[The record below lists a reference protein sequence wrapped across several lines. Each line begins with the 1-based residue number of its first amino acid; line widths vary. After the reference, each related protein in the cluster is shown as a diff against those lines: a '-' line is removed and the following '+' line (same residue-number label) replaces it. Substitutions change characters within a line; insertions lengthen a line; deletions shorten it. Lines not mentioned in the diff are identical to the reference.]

1 MTALLDDPEVL
12 RFTRVPEPPPH
23 DFPRQWLDRYVAARV
38 DGTAEAFAAVDG
50 IGTFVGLALAPTI
63 DNESGEVELG
73 YIVAPAARGRGV
85 ATAMLA
91 QLTSWA
97 FATGATR
104 GTCPSLARS
113 AGAAGGRR
121 GPFSSRPPT
130 TPNCSGYT
138 LGDGHS
144 SALAR
149 TERLRIFLD
158 AQHSTIVDDTDA
170 LLRRCFPEN
179 RVGRVHPRED
189 RMVVLWLYHGHLSCL
204 FPQHGPGKKHE
215 RPILLEPWQ
224 QALVEA
230 APWAFLRGCI
240 RSDGCVFINRTGK
253 YEYLSYEFKN
263 RSPGIRELF
272 AATCDRVGVA
282 CRVNGD
288 RIAIYR
294 RSSVALLLEHVGIK
308 S

>member
-1 MTALLDDPEVL
+1 MPS
-12 RFTRVPEPPPH
+12 TR
-23 DFPRQWLDRYVAARV
+23 
-38 DGTAEAFAAVDG
+38 
-50 IGTFVGLALAPTI
+50 
-63 DNESGEVELG
+63 
-73 YIVAPAARGRGV
+73 
-85 ATAMLA
+85 
-91 QLTSWA
+91 
-97 FATGATR
+97 
-104 GTCPSLARS
+104 RS
-113 AGAAGGRR
+113 
-121 GPFSSRPPT
+121 ST
-130 TPNCSGYT
+130 TPTHCFADASPRT
-138 LGDGHS
+138 RWD
-144 SALAR
+144 ACIRAR
-149 TERLRIFLD
+149 TAWSFCGCIT
-158 AQHSTIVDDTDA
+158 ATSPA
-170 LLRRCFPEN
+170 
-179 RVGRVHPRED
+179 
-189 RMVVLWLYHGHLSCL
+189 SS
-204 FPQHGPGKKHE
+204 PQHGPGKKHE

>member
-1 MTALLDDPEVL
+1 
-12 RFTRVPEPPPH
+12 
-23 DFPRQWLDRYVAARV
+23 
-38 DGTAEAFAAVDG
+38 
-50 IGTFVGLALAPTI
+50 
-63 DNESGEVELG
+63 
-73 YIVAPAARGRGV
+73 
-85 ATAMLA
+85 
-91 QLTSWA
+91 
-97 FATGATR
+97 
-104 GTCPSLARS
+104 
-113 AGAAGGRR
+113 
-121 GPFSSRPPT
+121 
-130 TPNCSGYT
+130 
-138 LGDGHS
+138 
-144 SALAR
+144 
-149 TERLRIFLD
+149 
-158 AQHSTIVDDTDA
+158 
-170 LLRRCFPEN
+170 
-179 RVGRVHPRED
+179 VGRVHPRED